1 MAAAINY
8 NDIMEIVKS
17 NTSSMK
23 VILDSVGSFVK
34 ACANIK
40 KIDTKSTE
48 KVLKDIKSLM
58 PLISDI
64 IFSIQFD
71 NNDMIKQA
79 KNQESIL
86 NAFNKN
92 MEMIKF
98 ISSLAVPVDLPIKLL
113 LIKSHIK
120 NIMRFLKKS
129 LSVNDG
135 GFENG
140 IENLK
145 KIQEIFSKNFVET
158 FAAINNIKLSEF
170 VLLRLKLNFI
180 KNGILDIKNFILTL
194 PELDIKSVVKNN
206 IQNSLNDLNGIIN
219 SIKLLFDTLSQFKS
233 IIFLSLKLK
242 IIRGVL
248 ISIFNTINL
257 LQSLIDNSKIS
268 KTYSNKLDV
277 VKMIFNSIGGIFL
290 SILLITPI
298 SLAASSIISVLIG
311 TIKRLTLAINMISNI
326 VNSIKTEKRLV
337 KDITI
342 IGVLFST
349 MGLAFLTIIL
359 VTPII
364 LTASLAMLL
373 VLGGIALISLSL
385 WMMSKLLM
393 RLPWMQLILG
403 LAALNLI
410 MLAITSL
417 SVMLLVVALCS
428 TQVAPN
434 FLNILI
440 LLGSII
446 TVTLLVGV
454 MGLLFSTVL
463 LPLTIPTLL
472 GLGAMTLILGMVSI
486 MSAMLLF
493 ISTISIDKERV
504 FNNVNV
510 IIGTAKQI
518 ISMLFSEKDQEANKA
533 TNPWYEQMFG
543 LMGNG
548 ITSVISLIMS
558 VAILAMTVVAVG
570 LISFMAIQLRM
581 LQELNLDNT
590 RITSNVSII
599 LNTVK
604 DITTKL
610 FAKDDTKTNPK
621 NDGVFKKLLNFVSP
635 ELSKISDTIM
645 AVGVLGTTVIAV
657 GMLRNIADQL
667 ISINKLPS
675 LGSIKSKVSSL
686 LKSSNSVIEM
696 IVKDDS
702 LKDINNKQLNK
713 LNTLKKLTSSI
724 NDIYNIAVKIPK
736 LDASVLNGNKD
747 NFSTIIDTVN
757 MLDSDWNVDVKI
769 ANKRIDVLFRVHKLM
784 NKFQKFSKDNIDSS
798 KQVMDNY
805 IKFVDKI
812 GNTDL
817 ENLKTTENIFKRMAE
832 FSKSINGDFEKL
844 AESLNEK
851 IMPIL
856 EKLESSINNMNESVS
871 DGISKVNNNIVES
884 NMTIDTYNSEARA
897 KELQESGMNPVEI
910 GEQIRQELIALRK
923 KDNKKELKDIYD
935 LLSGVVNSSKTK
947 LVVQTT

>member
-1 MAAAINY
+1 MAAAINH

-48 KVLKDIKSLM
+48 KILKDIKSLM
-58 PLISDI
+58 PLISDV
-64 IFSIQFD
+64 IFSIQLD
-71 NNDMIKQA
+71 NNDIIKQA

-86 NAFNKN
+86 NTFNKN

-98 ISSLAVPVDLPIKLL
+98 ISSLAVPVDLPVKLL

-120 NIMRFLKKS
+120 NIMKFLKKS
-129 LSVNDG
+129 LSINNSK
-135 GFENG
+135 FEKG
-140 IENLK
+140 VENLK
-145 KIQEIFSKNFVET
+145 KIQEVFSKNIVET
-158 FAAINNIKLSEF
+158 FASINNIKLNELI
-170 VLLRLKLNFI
+170 LLRLRLFFI

-194 PELDIKSVVKNN
+194 PELNIKGVVKNN
-206 IQNSLNDLNGIIN
+206 LQNSLNNISDIIN
-219 SIKLLFDTLSQFKS
+219 SVKILFDTLSQSKS
-233 IIFLSLKLK
+233 SIFLLLKLK
-242 IIRGVL
+242 IMRWVL

-277 VKMIFNSIGGIFL
+277 IKMIFNSIGGIFL

-298 SLAASSIISVLIG
+298 SLAASSIILVLIG
-311 TIKRLTLAINMISNI
+311 TIKLLNWAINMISNI
-326 VNSIKTEKRLV
+326 VNNIKAEKQLV
-337 KDITI
+337 KDIAI
-342 IGVLFST
+342 IGVLFSA
-349 MGLAFLTIIL
+349 MGFAFLTIIL
-359 VTPII
+359 VAPIT
-364 LTASLAMLL
+364 LAASLAMLL
-373 VLGGIALISLSL
+373 VLGGITLISLSL
-385 WMMSKLLM
+385 WLMSKLLM
-393 RLPWMQLILG
+393 RLPWLQLMLG
-403 LAALNLI
+403 LAALNVI

-417 SVMLLVVALCS
+417 SAMLLVVALCS

-454 MGLLFSTVL
+454 MGLLFGTVL

-472 GLGAMTLILGMVSI
+472 GLSAMTLILGMVTI
-486 MSAMLLF
+486 MSVMLLF

-510 IIGTAKQI
+510 IIGTTKQI
-518 ISMLFSEKDQEANKA
+518 ISMLFSEKDQKANKA
-533 TNPWYEQMFG
+533 TNSWYKQMFG
-543 LMGNG
+543 LMGNDV
-548 ITSVISLIMS
+548 TSVISLIMS

-581 LQELNLDNT
+581 LHELNLDNT
-590 RITSNVSII
+590 RITDNVSII

-635 ELSKISDTIM
+635 ELSKMSDTIM
-645 AVGVLGTTVIAV
+645 AVGILGTTVVAV
-657 GMLRNIADQL
+657 GMLKNIADQL

-675 LGSIKSKVSSL
+675 LSGIKSKVSSL

-696 IVKDDS
+696 IVNDDS
-702 LKDINNKQLNK
+702 LKNINNKQLNK
-713 LNTLKKLTSSI
+713 LKTLKKLTSSI

-736 LDASVLNGNKD
+736 LDTSVLNGNKD

-757 MLDSDWNVDVKI
+757 TLDSDWNIDVKM
-769 ANKRIDVLFRVHKLM
+769 ANKKIDVLFRVHKLM
-784 NKFQKFSKDNIDSS
+784 NKFQKFSKNNIDSS

-897 KELQESGMNPVEI
+897 KELHESGMDPVEI